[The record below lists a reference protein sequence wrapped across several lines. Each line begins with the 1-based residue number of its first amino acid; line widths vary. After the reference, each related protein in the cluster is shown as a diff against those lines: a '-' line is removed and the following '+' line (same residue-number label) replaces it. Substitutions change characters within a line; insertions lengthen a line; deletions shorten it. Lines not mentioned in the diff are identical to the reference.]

1 MKKRR
6 MQIFFSMMIMA
17 VLSLSLFSFSASAA
31 QDTLAQDD
39 GTPQIVQTAKSTS
52 SKKSSS
58 GITGKTIAIAIGVSV
73 VGTGITVF
81 LIWHSYKTNGQ
92 SEPYTYKKNAPLQ
105 LTSSEDIHV
114 DTIVN
119 RRKIERNNNR

>member
-6 MQIFFSMMIMA
+6 MQLFFSMMIMA

-31 QDTLAQDD
+31 QDTLAQNDD
-39 GTPQIVQTAKSTS
+39 APQIVQTAKSTS
-52 SKKSSS
+52 TKSSS

-81 LIWHSYKTNGQ
+81 LIWNSYKTNGQ
-92 SEPYTYKKNAPLQ
+92 SEPYTYKKNAPLE
-105 LTSSEDIHV
+105 LSSAEDIHV

-119 RRKIERNNNR
+119 RRKIERDNNK